1 MKDAVFLPLVLLAA
15 CAPLSEEQMADREYR
30 RGEYRAK
37 FLDFRVACEAEGGT
51 VVIRSR
57 RKLSPDRIPVLGD
70 RYRCEAP

>member
-1 MKDAVFLPLVLLAA
+1 MKDTVLFPLVLLAA
-15 CAPLSEEQMADREYR
+15 CVPLNEEQMADREYR

-37 FLDFRVACEAEGGT
+37 FLDFRIACEAEGGT

-70 RYRCEAP
+70 RYHCEAP